1 MAGYIGSKAVALS
14 TTGADINGDANVDGS
29 LDVLG
34 AFTSLGIDDNATST
48 AITIDA
54 SENVGLGSVPSA
66 WGPSYTAQQ
75 VKNSSIYAAGD
86 DLVIASN
93 TYVDGSDVS
102 RYIDPFAYPSKYTLY
117 NGDHIWSTASSTQG
131 TGNAITWEEAARIDR
146 SSNFLVGTATNP
158 TNARLVADAGENAVA
173 SSFYSSNATYGV
185 TSTWNYGGTRIGEIG
200 SHGSIEGG
208 KPLTDFA
215 INTPYNL
222 VLTTGYAERMR
233 ITSSG
238 NVLVGTTV
246 VGVAGGANQGI
257 NLLGQFGAIEASRAA
272 NSCMFLNR
280 YGSNGSIATFR
291 RDGVAQG
298 NIGVS
303 ATGFFVAGAG
313 QAGIKLTGGARIEP
327 SDSNGDNIDNY
338 VDLGQAANRLQDIFA
353 TNGTIQTSDRNE
365 KEAIASL
372 TPTEMLVAARLSA
385 SFKNFKW
392 KSVVAEKGDSA
403 RLHSGIIAQDVQ
415 DAFAAEGLDAGD
427 YAMFTSSTWWE
438 TQTDVPAVEAVAEEL
453 DAEGNV
459 LVEAVEA
466 KDAYTRTDT
475 FNTLEEAPEGA
486 TERTRLGIRYPEL
499 LAFVAAYND
508 QRFLSIEA
516 RLATLEAV

>member
-14 TTGADINGDANVDGS
+14 TTAADINGPAIVDGS
-29 LDVLG
+29 LTVGG

-54 SENVGLGSVPSA
+54 GENVGLGSVPSA

-75 VKNSSIYAAGD
+75 IKNSSIYAAGD

-102 RYIDPFAYPSKYTLY
+102 RYIDSFAYPSKYTAY
-117 NGDHIWSTASSTQG
+117 NGDHIWSTSSSTQG
-131 TGNAITWEEAARIDR
+131 AGNAITWEEA
-146 SSNFLVGTATNP
+146 V
-158 TNARLVADAGENAVA
+158 
-173 SSFYSSNATYGV
+173 
-185 TSTWNYGGTRIGEIG
+185 
-200 SHGSIEGG
+200 
-208 KPLTDFA
+208 
-215 INTPYNL
+215 
-222 VLTTGYAERMR
+222 R
-233 ITSSG
+233 ITRDR

-246 VGVAGGANQGI
+246 VGIAGGTAQGI

-303 ATGFFVAGAG
+303 ATGFFVAAAG
-313 QAGIKLTGGARIEP
+313 QAGIKFTGGARMEP
-327 SDSNGDNIDNY
+327 SDSVGDNIDNF
-338 VDLGQAANRLQDIFA
+338 VDLGQASNRMQDIFA

-365 KEAIASL
+365 KEVIASL

-392 KSVVAEKGDSA
+392 KSVVAEKGDAA

-415 DAFAAEGLDAGD
+415 DAFAAEGLDAGG

-438 TQTDVPAVEAVAEEL
+438 TQTDVPVVEAAAEEL
-453 DAEGNV
+453 DAESNV
-459 LVEAVEA
+459 LVEAVAA

-475 FNTLEEAPEGA
+475 FNTLADAPEGA